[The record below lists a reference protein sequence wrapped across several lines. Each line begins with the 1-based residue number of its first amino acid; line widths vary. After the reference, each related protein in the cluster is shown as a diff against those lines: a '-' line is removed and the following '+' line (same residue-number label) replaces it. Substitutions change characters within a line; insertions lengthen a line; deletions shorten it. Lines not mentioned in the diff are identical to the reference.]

1 MKQAIFLISVASVG
15 GAGAGDGV
23 RDSGVTTHIPS
34 GGDTQFDHLH
44 TILHICLRRVV
55 QNYTLFSYDL
65 TILGIG
71 NHTKNV
77 HPDFFSDFFELIF
90 LSANQ

>member
-71 NHTKNV
+71 NHFGMVT
-77 HPDFFSDFFELIF
+77 DSQ
-90 LSANQ
+90 SAEAIRKKGLF